1 MNKPTMLTC
10 ILTENDCYKTGR
22 KITPAGIVVHST
34 GANNPY
40 VKRYVQPVAS
50 TPDGDALKA
59 LLGSNRYSNHWN
71 QSSEAMGRQV
81 CVHSFIGKLADG
93 TPAIVQTLPWNHRG
107 WHAGGSANNSYIG
120 FEMCEDG
127 LDDKAYLT
135 SVYELAAQLC
145 AWLCATYGIDVKNV
159 IGHYEAH
166 ARGIASNHGDPRN
179 WFKPNGLS
187 MDGFRERVQQL
198 LAGAEAEEPPVITVP
213 SVPVDND
220 SHIWSSLLSLTGNPY
235 GAAGLMGNLY
245 AESTLRPNNLQNAYE
260 KSLGMTDEQ
269 YTAAVDNGSYNNFV
283 RDSAGYG
290 LAQWT
295 FWSRKEALLNY
306 AHAAGKSI
314 GDLDMQL
321 DFLATEIVG
330 YKAVME
336 KLKNAVTVR
345 EASDAVLTGYE
356 RQADQSEAA
365 KERRAGFGQK
375 YHDKYANVPVDE
387 PSDNDVNE
395 ATGLGVGFIVEFTP
409 TATVYTPGGKTIPAW
424 VKGYYHRVTKNE
436 YRGKERVING
446 ATCVCLGEKRAKS
459 VAASQPFEQG
469 INTWVAVSNLRLV
482 ATEAEATDDSEGE
495 GESGADSQNFTIYTV
510 SANDTFWGIS
520 KRLLGSGARYT
531 EIKALNG
538 LTSNIISTGMTLKI
552 PKG

>member
-10 ILTENDCYKTGR
+10 LLTENDCYKANR

-50 TPDGDALKA
+50 TPDADTLQA
-59 LLGSNRYSNHWN
+59 LLGKNKYGNHWN
-71 QSSEAMGRQV
+71 RTSEAMGRQV
-81 CVHSFIGKLADG
+81 CVHGFIGKLADG

-127 LDDKAYLT
+127 LDDKAYLA

-166 ARGIASNHGDPRN
+166 ARGMASNHGDPRN
-179 WFKPNGLS
+179 WFKPHGLS
-187 MDGFRERVQQL
+187 MDSFRERVQQL
-198 LAGAEAEEPPVITVP
+198 LAGADAEAQPTIVVP
-213 SVPVDND
+213 SVPVDID
-220 SHIWSSLLSLTGNPY
+220 AQIWSSLLSLTGNPY

-245 AESTLRPNNLQNAYE
+245 AESALRPSNLQNAYE

-269 YTAAVDNGSYNNFV
+269 YTVAVDNGSYNNFV

-321 DFLATEIVG
+321 DFLATEIAG

-336 KLKNAVTVR
+336 KLKTASSVR

-356 RQADQSEAA
+356 RPADQSEAA
-365 KERRAGFGQK
+365 QERRASFGQK
-375 YHDKYANVPVDE
+375 YFDKYVNVPNT
-387 PSDNDVNE
+387 PTNE
-395 ATGLGVGFIVEFTP
+395 AESGLTIGSIVEFTP
-409 TATVYTPGGKTIPAW
+409 TATTYTPGGKTIPAW
-424 VKGYYHRVTKNE
+424 VKGYYHRVTKDE
-436 YRGKERVING
+436 YRGKPRVING

-482 ATEAEATDDSEGE
+482 AKESDTVDDSEGE

-510 SANDTFWGIS
+510 AANDTFWSIA
-520 KRLLGSGARYT
+520 RRFLGSGARYT

-538 LTSNIISTGMTLKI
+538 LTSNIITTGMKLKI